1 MSNTKETLTLQG
13 DRKTYLVGAGIASMA
28 AAAFLIRD
36 GDMLGQ
42 DITIFEESEKIG
54 GSLDGAGS
62 PETGYILRGG
72 RMLEREYLCTF
83 ELFSSIPTLDDSRTV
98 TQEIFAWNETLQ
110 TSSKSRLFHAGE
122 RQVAPKFGLHERH
135 ILTIERLAIEPEF
148 LLSKTTIAEQFD
160 AEFFKSDFWF
170 MWCTTFAFQP
180 WHSAVEFKR

>member
-83 ELFSSIPTLDDSRTV
+83 
-98 TQEIFAWNETLQ
+98 
-110 TSSKSRLFHAGE
+110 
-122 RQVAPKFGLHERH
+122 
-135 ILTIERLAIEPEF
+135 
-148 LLSKTTIAEQFD
+148 
-160 AEFFKSDFWF
+160 
-170 MWCTTFAFQP
+170 
-180 WHSAVEFKR
+180 